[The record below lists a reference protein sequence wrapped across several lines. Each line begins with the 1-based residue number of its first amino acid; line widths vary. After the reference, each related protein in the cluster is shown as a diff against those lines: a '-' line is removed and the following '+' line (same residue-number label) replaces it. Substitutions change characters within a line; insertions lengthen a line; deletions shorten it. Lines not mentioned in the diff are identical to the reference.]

1 MRDLIR
7 RFVEQ
12 GLRQPGKP
20 PDVDR
25 GRRAPPPVIIPP
37 RGIPIPAVP
46 RAELLRL
53 EAEEDE
59 AKQARSA
66 GR

>member
-20 PDVDR
+20 PDVDH